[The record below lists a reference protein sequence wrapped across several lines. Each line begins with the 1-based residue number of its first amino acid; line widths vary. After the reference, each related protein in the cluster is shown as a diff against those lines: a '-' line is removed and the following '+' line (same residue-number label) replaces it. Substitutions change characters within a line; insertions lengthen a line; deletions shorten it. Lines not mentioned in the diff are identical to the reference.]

1 MTDDKHPR
9 ANAEIPVADA
19 ALAAITGLGP
29 QLTDEQW
36 AERDRAVQAERN
48 AALRAGLER
57 TRRERVTALHDAGFP
72 RRALDEAAAADE
84 AAPPIVRV
92 AAWDVAKNSTLVI
105 SGGNGCGKTVAATW
119 WALRFPGTPRFL
131 RASTLAASSRY
142 DRDERSAILAAP
154 ALVLDDLG
162 AEYMDSKGSFLVDL
176 DELLDVFYGDYRPLL
191 ITTNA
196 AFDVFRSRIGERVA
210 DRLRECG
217 SFWATTAPSR
227 RTR

>member
-1 MTDDKHPR
+1 MSEPKPIADVLGLTVAFPEFPNWNDEDW
-9 ANAEIPVADA
+9 AEHDRKVQAQRDAVATADSERRRKDRVAD
-19 ALAAITGLGP
+19 L
-29 QLTDEQW
+29 
-36 AERDRAVQAERN
+36 
-48 AALRAGLER
+48 LE
-57 TRRERVTALHDAGFP
+57 AGFP
-72 RRALDEAAAADE
+72 RRAIDEAATADE
-84 AAPPIVRV
+84 AAPPVQRV
-92 AAWDVAKNSTLVI
+92 AQWDISKHSTLVI

-119 WALRFPGTPRFL
+119 WAMRFHGVPRFL

-142 DRDERSAILAAP
+142 DRDQRSAILEAP

-191 ITTNA
+191 ITTNS
-196 AFDVFRSRIGERVA
+196 AFDVFRQRIGERVA

-227 RTR
+227 RAR

>member
-1 MTDDKHPR
+1 MSGEEAKP
-9 ANAEIPVADA
+9 NADVLGM
-19 ALAAITGLGP
+19 ALTLP
-29 QLTDEQW
+29 QWTDEEW
-36 AERDRAVQAERN
+36 AEHDKQVQARLTASNQADGERSRRDRIK
-48 AALRAGLER
+48 
-57 TRRERVTALHDAGFP
+57 ALHDAGFP

-84 AAPPIVRV
+84 TAPPIVRV

-119 WALRFPGTPRFL
+119 WAMRFHGVPRFL

-142 DRDERSAILAAP
+142 DRDQRSAILEAP

-196 AFDVFRSRIGERVA
+196 AFDVFRMRIGERVA

-227 RTR
+227 RAR